1 MIGGS
6 GADTGADTNVDGA
19 RPYGLIGL
27 AVSIVLILLAAAML
41 CVLCAGATFVASLL
55 VVGRERT
62 AELLMDLQ
70 AAVRTDGLVAQ
81 RLSVALS
88 LVMYVALTLAILGA
102 ARFRGKAHWAL
113 LVAWTPWKPLR
124 GSHVVWIVA
133 VATVAYGIAADA
145 LVSRFYPPSNAWITM
160 PKGVPWIVLFVVL
173 AVAGAP
179 LAEEMFFRG
188 WLYTGL
194 RSKMR
199 AWAAITVTAT
209 LFALAHWEKTHIYA
223 LAVFPVGIALGVVR
237 ERTGSI
243 KASMAVHAVYN
254 GAACAL
260 LLIAGT

>member
-1 MIGGS
+1 MIGGD
-6 GADTGADTNVDGA
+6 GVDTCAETDDDSA

-27 AVSIVLILLAAAML
+27 AVSIVLILAAAALL
-41 CVLCAGATFVASLL
+41 CVLCAGAAFVTSLL
-55 VVGRERT
+55 VVGREHT
-62 AELLMDLQ
+62 AELLMDVQ
-70 AAVRTDGLVAQ
+70 AAVRTDGVFAQ

-102 ARFRGKAHWAL
+102 ARLRGKDHWAH
-113 LVAWTPWKPLR
+113 LVAWRTWRPLS
-124 GSHVVWIVA
+124 GSRLVWIVA
-133 VATVAYGIAADA
+133 IATVAYGVAADA
-145 LVSRFYPPSNAWITM
+145 LVSRFYPPSNAWIMM
-160 PKGVPWIVLFVVL
+160 PKGVPWIALFVVL

-199 AWAAITVTAT
+199 AWTAITVTAI